1 MRFPLDWLLLNK
13 WLWIT
18 VLGCSAVLVGPL
30 FIIYLMLIL
39 PGPIKTVAIF
49 GIIIGGG
56 ITSGYKDWIL
66 ARRQEEKPF
75 REGPQA

>member
-1 MRFPLDWLLLNK
+1 M
-13 WLWIT
+13 
-18 VLGCSAVLVGPL
+18 
-30 FIIYLMLIL
+30 MLIL

-75 REGPQA
+75 RERPQA